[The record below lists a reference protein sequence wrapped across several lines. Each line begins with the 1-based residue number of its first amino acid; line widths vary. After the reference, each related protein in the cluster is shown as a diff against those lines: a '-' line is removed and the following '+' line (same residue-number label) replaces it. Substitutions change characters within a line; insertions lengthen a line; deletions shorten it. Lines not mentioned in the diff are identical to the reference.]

1 MNEINEKLSVSAI
14 KNGTVIDH
22 ILAGQAL
29 RIIKLLSLQ
38 QNKTPITVGMH
49 LLSDRM
55 GSKDI
60 IKIENRFLT
69 HDEANEVVVFAPL
82 ATINIIENFKVIT
95 KIKTRFPSFM
105 KRVFICP
112 NHNCISLEEPIDSH
126 FYIEQTGKQIKLT
139 CHYCRHAFD
148 RDHVQVRIG

>member
-1 MNEINEKLSVSAI
+1 MNEKLSVSAI

-38 QNKTPITVGMH
+38 QNKAPVTIGMH
-49 LLSDRM
+49 LPSDRM
-55 GSKDI
+55 GNKDI
-60 IKIENRFLT
+60 IKIENRFIT
-69 HDEANEVVVFAPL
+69 NDEANEVVVFAPL
-82 ATINIIENFKVIT
+82 ATINIIENFKVVA
-95 KIKTRFPSFM
+95 KVKTHSPSFM

-112 NHNCISLEEPIDSH
+112 NKNCISLKEPIDSY
-126 FYIEQTGKQIKLT
+126 FYIQPAGKQIKLT